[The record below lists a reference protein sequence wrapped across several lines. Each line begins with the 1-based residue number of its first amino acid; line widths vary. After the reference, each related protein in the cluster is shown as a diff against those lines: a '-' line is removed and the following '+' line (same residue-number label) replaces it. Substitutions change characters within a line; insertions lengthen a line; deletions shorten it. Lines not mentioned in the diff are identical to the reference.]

1 MCFTHIHPHFTDE
14 KTEAQ
19 KGFYDCL
26 KVYTQIGY
34 ASYYFS
40 AQSLT
45 AHKVLLLSTIVKNE
59 GSTVTWNNGY
69 KIILNEKIIRVVYI
83 VAM

>member
-1 MCFTHIHPHFTDE
+1 MTVSKFTLRLVTHLTI
-14 KTEAQ
+14 
-19 KGFYDCL
+19 
-26 KVYTQIGY
+26 
-34 ASYYFS
+34 
-40 AQSLT
+40 SL
-45 AHKVLLLSTIVKNE
+45 HNHSLPIKVLLLSTIVKNE